1 MLYELLG
8 NFNTW
13 RFTDLCKATQHP
25 EANYKLKALTEN

>member
-13 RFTDLCKATQHP
+13 RFDFIKATQHP